1 MPRPTF
7 VPANRAQ
14 ARVVAAAAEV
24 GAEKRGLQVAAPRR
38 GASCASPMR
47 YIAPREDSR
56 ASVASKYERA
66 RYATPLVRRTL
77 KIPDA
82 RISLTFAA
90 TVVAT
95 ANTELWD
102 LDGPLRQVKRT
113 RQRRLDAPG
122 PEP

>member
-1 MPRPTF
+1 M
-7 VPANRAQ
+7 
-14 ARVVAAAAEV
+14 VAAAAEV
-24 GAEKRGLQVAAPRR
+24 GAEKRGLQVAAPRW

-56 ASVASKYERA
+56 ASVASTYERA
-66 RYATPLVRRTL
+66 RSATPLVRRTL
-77 KIPDA
+77 QNPDA

-113 RQRRLDAPG
+113 RQHRFDAPG

>member
-1 MPRPTF
+1 MS
-7 VPANRAQ
+7 
-14 ARVVAAAAEV
+14 AR
-24 GAEKRGLQVAAPRR
+24 
-38 GASCASPMR
+38 S
-47 YIAPREDSR
+47 
-56 ASVASKYERA
+56 
-66 RYATPLVRRTL
+66 ATPLLRCTL
-77 KIPDA
+77 QNPDA

-122 PEP
+122 PESPETQTFSSTEASTGSGDAAAEGGGREAGKFLKV